1 MASGSGK
8 DRDDGKQEP
17 ARVHG
22 QRDDASAAS
31 PAGAPS
37 FGAAQAGSGVS
48 SPPPHPPPPV
58 DDQAGGGSRRAGE
71 SISSPPPPS
80 ARPVDVQTGSQ
91 IFEAGGSSS
100 AAARAGE
107 QAGLP
112 KAKKTILRKIIS
124 SGKDKVFC
132 RKGIGSSERPQVGSL
147 ERPHVTQ
154 QAIPYGQ
161 ALNHYVGQI
170 LALYRDRIYA
180 VNAIGLGDR
189 YSEFRPV
196 EEDGECFYR
205 SFIFSYLEQVLDR
218 KGRNEERRLLA
229 AIQELAEES
238 ACLGWASE
246 FSRSHDAF
254 KELMKKVKRWKKK
267 RRLIPLLTDR
277 YKRKLLEFFSTY
289 DQTEDIFAFL
299 RLVAATW
306 LCLHRADYTEDIPG
320 LGENDCVANW
330 CLQHVTPR
338 RVVAGRVQMWALAA
352 ALQVSLVLVQLNEEA
367 PDDVYVSPGAD
378 AARVHVLFTVNH
390 YDIIYP
396 I

>member
-1 MASGSGK
+1 
-8 DRDDGKQEP
+8 
-17 ARVHG
+17 
-22 QRDDASAAS
+22 
-31 PAGAPS
+31 AGAPGL
-37 FGAAQAGSGVS
+37 GAARAGSGVS
-48 SPPPHPPPPV
+48 SPPLHSPPPV

-80 ARPVDVQTGSQ
+80 APPVDVQTGSQ
-91 IFEAGGSSS
+91 IFEAGRSSS

-112 KAKKTILRKIIS
+112 KAKTLLRKIFS
-124 SGKDKVFC
+124 SGKNKVLC
-132 RKGIGSSERPQVGSL
+132 REGIGSSERPHVGSS
-147 ERPHVTQ
+147 ERPHVGGSERPHVNQ
-154 QAIPYGQ
+154 QAIPYVQ

-180 VNAIGLGDR
+180 VNAITLGDR
-189 YSEFRPV
+189 YLEFRPV

-238 ACLGWASE
+238 ARLGWASE

-267 RRLIPLLTDR
+267 RRLIPISTDR
-277 YKRKLLEFFSTY
+277 YKRKLLGFFSTY
-289 DQTEDIFAFL
+289 DQTEDIFVFL
-299 RLVAATW
+299 RLVAASW

-320 LGENDCVANW
+320 LGEDDSVADW

-338 RVVAGRVQMWALAA
+338 RAVAGRAQMWALAA

-378 AARVHVLFTVNH
+378 AACVHVLFTINH
-390 YDIIYP
+390 YDILYP